1 MKPQNQHKN
10 ENPKPNT
17 KMKPQKNK
25 KQINC
30 FLFFTSCYHYSN
42 TIGLLVHS
50 IANEK
55 NFVPRHM
62 H

>member
-1 MKPQNQHKN
+1 MKTQNQHKN
-10 ENPKPNT
+10 ET
-17 KMKPQKNK
+17 QKNK

-55 NFVPRHM
+55 FRSTPYALT
-62 H
+62 